1 VSVMTA
7 CTGTTTSSSGIS
19 GDLTF
24 AGGGEVISTS
34 RTPWS
39 SAPLHLQP
47 GSVIAYAEDGTQRGS
62 VSFPAGQGF
71 SLSLAP
77 GTYRLIPMSSGS
89 DAVCLPRNVIVIGGW
104 YETVRL
110 TCFIK

>member
-110 TCFIK
+110 ICH